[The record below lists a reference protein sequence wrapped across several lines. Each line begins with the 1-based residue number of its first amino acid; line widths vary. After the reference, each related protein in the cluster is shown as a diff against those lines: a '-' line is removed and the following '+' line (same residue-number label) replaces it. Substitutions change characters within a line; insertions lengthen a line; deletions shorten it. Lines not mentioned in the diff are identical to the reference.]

1 MPDVTTPRR
10 RGRPAGLQGAELLA
24 VARGTLFELGLGGT
38 TMSEVATR
46 AGISK
51 ASLYRE
57 HDSKDALFAAVVLDW
72 TAQGRDSMRPALD
85 AILAASDVTAG
96 LTELA
101 RVIQAGVFDDDVI
114 RMRRLVAA
122 EADRF
127 PDVAAQYVADS
138 WDRNIVALADT
149 LAELDRRGSL
159 TIGEPSTAAEQFTW
173 LAVAGPLNQQT
184 RGADRMP
191 PDRLERTAQEAVM
204 TFLHRYGPRA
214 SGALI
219 SPAR

>member
-1 MPDVTTPRR
+1 MTDVTTPRR

-24 VARGTLFELGLGGT
+24 VARGTLVELGLGGT

-96 LTELA
+96 LTELESSPFEYRDMVFPRRIANPHLRA
-101 RVIQAGVFDDDVI
+101 REVAFQEISADFQGAG
-114 RMRRLVAA
+114 
-122 EADRF
+122 
-127 PDVAAQYVADS
+127 AAQRLSGGHAMFRQYRMIGTEQQRRDS
-138 WDRNIVALADT
+138 VT
-149 LAELDRRGSL
+149 VGVQS
-159 TIGEPSTAAEQFTW
+159 F
-173 LAVAGPLNQQT
+173 
-184 RGADRMP
+184 
-191 PDRLERTAQEAVM
+191 
-204 TFLHRYGPRA
+204 HRQ
-214 SGALI
+214 I
-219 SPAR
+219 D

>member
-1 MPDVTTPRR
+1 
-10 RGRPAGLQGAELLA
+10 
-24 VARGTLFELGLGGT
+24 
-38 TMSEVATR
+38 
-46 AGISK
+46 
-51 ASLYRE
+51 
-57 HDSKDALFAAVVLDW
+57 
-72 TAQGRDSMRPALD
+72 MRPALD

-138 WDRNIVALADT
+138 WDRNIAALADT

-184 RGADRMP
+184 LGADRMP